1 MAVVAHF
8 QCSKWLNLKS
18 FRILYFPTLFNKSIC
33 DSCKRNGKA
42 DEREKKKYTTPQ
54 ANLSSRTYF
63 TFFVRM
69 KYSNFSQRFDYIRF
83 YSNKNPKCVFVF
95 VCATEENWRSQ
106 LRKVL
111 HTRMHTRTKKPKKRK
126 QNENLNAKCE
136 KKMGVSKRVREKK
149 NIGGMKSDSFFFW
162 NEEKKTTLMV
172 TSTVR
177 ETRK

>member
-42 DEREKKKYTTPQ
+42 DERERKKSIQHPKRIYHRAHILHFSWEWNIRISLSVSITFDFTATKIP
-54 ANLSSRTYF
+54 NL
-63 TFFVRM
+63 FV
-69 KYSNFSQRFDYIRF
+69 
-83 YSNKNPKCVFVF
+83 C

-111 HTRMHTRTKKPKKRK
+111 NTRMHMRTKKAKKRK

-149 NIGGMKSDSFFFW
+149 NIGGMKSDSFFS
-162 NEEKKTTLMV
+162 EMKKKTSLMV

>member
-1 MAVVAHF
+1 MQQMAKFKIISHF
-8 QCSKWLNLKS
+8 VFSNIVQQIDLWFMQKKWQS
-18 FRILYFPTLFNKSIC
+18 RW
-33 DSCKRNGKA
+33 
-42 DEREKKKYTTPQ
+42 EREKKIYNTPSEFII
-54 ANLSSRTYF
+54 AHIFYIFRENEIFEFLSAFRLHSILQQQ
-63 TFFVRM
+63 
-69 KYSNFSQRFDYIRF
+69 KSQ
-83 YSNKNPKCVFVF
+83 KCVC
-95 VCATEENWRSQ
+95 VCVCDRRKRSQ

-111 HTRMHTRTKKPKKRK
+111 HTRMHTRTKKAKKRK

-162 NEEKKTTLMV
+162 NEEKKTSLMV